1 MKSNSSPIKYL
12 ILKIKFFIFQ
22 NSDSDIESGMDGK
35 RLFIDCN
42 PSKFIVFSSLFLFAI
57 FLSLKLG
64 NVQSF
69 WRKTVK
75 NILYWSSNSEQ
86 LKDNEID
93 WSLWWVLCP
102 LWVWKGFVIV
112 GGIVGSISYCNDR
125 DSNPETKTEFKA
137 MLIALFIHSILL
149 FFEILLCYQVKST
162 SQAITHATTF

>member
-64 NVQSF
+64 NVQNV
-69 WRKTVK
+69 RRNQNVVP
-75 NILYWSSNSEQ
+75 
-86 LKDNEID
+86 NEI
-93 WSLWWVLCP
+93 
-102 LWVWKGFVIV
+102 
-112 GGIVGSISYCNDR
+112 
-125 DSNPETKTEFKA
+125 TK
-137 MLIALFIHSILL
+137 
-149 FFEILLCYQVKST
+149 KSER
-162 SQAITHATTF
+162 